1 MFSQYF
7 YHQLTRKYIMLFG
20 NMFNNITVKRVD
32 KDDNTE
38 IERFKVPITYGSKEK
53 YFVRLKQDLDLN
65 NPIQVVLPRMSFEL
79 LGISY
84 DPTRKQNSLLPVAR
98 ANNTTHAS
106 MQYMGV
112 PYDLEFE
119 LEIYARSVDDGTHV
133 IEQIL
138 PYFNPDYTVTI
149 NAVPDV
155 GLTKDIP
162 LVLKSIG
169 HAVEHDGTYDV
180 VRYVTWTLSFTMKAY
195 YFGPVSQSK
204 IIRTVFANIFND
216 PALQSGYIVRLN
228 TDGMAANST
237 FKVDDLVYQGN
248 NYSTATAY
256 GVVLGWNPGTGR
268 LVLGGTQGQFR
279 VGSILH
285 GLTTNGTCNIAS
297 FAVEPLKLAEIKI
310 QPDPLTAEPEDDFG
324 YTTTITEWPQ
334 TE

>member
-1 MFSQYF
+1 
-7 YHQLTRKYIMLFG
+7 LR
-20 NMFNNITVKRVD
+20 
-32 KDDNTE
+32 
-38 IERFKVPITYGSKEK
+38 
-53 YFVRLKQDLDLN
+53 QDGDLN

-79 LGISY
+79 LGINY
-84 DPTRKQNSLLPVAR
+84 DETRKQNSLLPVAR
-98 ANNTTHAS
+98 ANNSTRAS

-112 PYDLEFE
+112 PYDLDFE
-119 LEIYARSVDDGTHV
+119 LEIYARSVDDGTH
-133 IEQIL
+133 ILEQIL

-162 LVLKSIG
+162 LILKGIS
-169 HAVEHDGTYDV
+169 HAVEHDGTFDV
-180 VRYVTWTLSFTMKAY
+180 VRYVTWTLNFTMKAY
-195 YFGPVSQSK
+195 YFGPVSHSK

-228 TDGMAANST
+228 TESMAANST
-237 FKVDDLVYQGN
+237 FKLDDVVWQGN

-279 VGSILH
+279 VGNTIR
-285 GLTTNGTCNIAS
+285 GLSTNATCNIAS
-297 FAVEPLKLAEIKI
+297 FALEPLKLAEIKI
-310 QPDPLTAEPEDDFG
+310 EPDPLDAQPEDDYG